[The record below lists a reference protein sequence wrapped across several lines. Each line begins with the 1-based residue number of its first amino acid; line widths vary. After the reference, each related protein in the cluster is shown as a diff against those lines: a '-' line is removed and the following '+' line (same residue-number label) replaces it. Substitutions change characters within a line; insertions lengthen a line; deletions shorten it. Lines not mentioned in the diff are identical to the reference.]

1 MQAAPRSMWRRALSA
16 YHMVLQS
23 HAACQCLPSAHLYM
37 STSRIQNS
45 ESCCR
50 TGAEA
55 HQQAAM
61 LALGY
66 CHPDNLPP
74 LFEEMPALIED
85 YSSVKTNVG
94 ACTGV
99 LHQAVARAPRKQ
111 QENLTC
117 CVAANWQ
124 NCANPPLHETAAKR
138 CMRRCLPSV
147 NSKTTISH
155 ACTSHLT

>member
-45 ESCCR
+45 VSCCR

-94 ACTGV
+94 ACTGM
-99 LHQAVARAPRKQ
+99 LHQWPSCSPRTKEATGKPHMLCSCLAELCKPSCVRQ
-111 QENLTC
+111 QPS
-117 CVAANWQ
+117 AA
-124 NCANPPLHETAAKR
+124 CED
-138 CMRRCLPSV
+138 
-147 NSKTTISH
+147 
-155 ACTSHLT
+155 ACPQ